1 MIALILYWFIT
12 TMMAIGISNQSSKK
26 LLFSD
31 YVISIFMGWFLVP
44 IKLGVNT
51 AKK

>member
-12 TMMAIGISNQSSKK
+12 TMMSIGIFLKSSKK
-26 LLFSD
+26 LLFTD
-31 YVISIFMGWFLVP
+31 YITSIFMGWFLIP
-44 IKLGVNT
+44 IKLGINT